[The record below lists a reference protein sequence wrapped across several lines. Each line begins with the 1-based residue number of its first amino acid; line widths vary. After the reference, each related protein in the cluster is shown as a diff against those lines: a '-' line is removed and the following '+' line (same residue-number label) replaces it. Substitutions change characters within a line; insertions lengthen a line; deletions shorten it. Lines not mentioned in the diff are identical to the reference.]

1 MDLRRLVPTDAISD
15 WLRGSDSVADLLFRL
30 SVLSVLVL
38 AFSYVLLAVAA
49 VALLVAAVDRLL
61 VRGDGRPIRG
71 GSGPTVRGR
80 TRRRVA
86 ARVVDLAVVVP
97 PAAAV
102 AALAPLP
109 GPWARSVAAG
119 ATTAYFVGGV
129 ALAGSTPGRALAGL
143 GVETTVGA
151 DLSPGQALVRETL
164 GLLGLLAFPLTA
176 YVVLRNPNG
185 EHAGD
190 LAADTVVVDRSPAG
204 IDGLRAYVGML
215 RRSRPHAAG
224 SGQGSSGRPSKH
236 QGSSGRPSK
245 HQGSSGRPSKHQGS
259 SGGSSR
265 RTSSTRGPAKRRS
278 SGRPSKRQSSKRQS
292 SRGGSATQPSARPG
306 GSGSGSGSGGATRC
320 PDCGH
325 GVADDVRYCP
335 DCGAYVG

>member
-1 MDLRRLVPTDAISD
+1 MDLRRLVPTDAIRS
-15 WLRGSDSVADLLFRL
+15 WLRGSDSIADLLFRL
-30 SVLSVLVL
+30 SVLTVL
-38 AFSYVLLAVAA
+38 ALALSYVLLAVAA

-71 GSGPTVRGR
+71 GPGPMVRGR

-86 ARVVDLAVVVP
+86 ARAVDLAVVVP

-109 GPWARSVAAG
+109 EPWGRSVAAG
-119 ATTAYFVGGV
+119 IAASYFVGGV

-143 GVETTVGA
+143 GVGTTVGA
-151 DLSPGQALVRETL
+151 DLSPWQALVRETL
-164 GLLGLLAFPLTA
+164 GLLGLLALPLTA

-204 IDGLRAYVGML
+204 IDGLRAYLGVL
-215 RRSRPHAAG
+215 RRSHPHATG
-224 SGQGSSGRPSKH
+224 SGSGGAAGRPSKH
-236 QGSSGRPSK
+236 QG
-245 HQGSSGRPSKHQGS
+245 
-259 SGGSSR
+259 
-265 RTSSTRGPAKRRS
+265 S

-325 GVADDVRYCP
+325 GVADGVRYCP
-335 DCGAYVG
+335 DCGVYVG